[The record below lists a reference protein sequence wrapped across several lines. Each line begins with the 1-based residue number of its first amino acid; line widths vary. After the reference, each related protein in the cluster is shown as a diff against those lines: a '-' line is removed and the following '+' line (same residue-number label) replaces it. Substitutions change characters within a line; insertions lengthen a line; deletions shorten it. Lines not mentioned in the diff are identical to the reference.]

1 MTEGAGKFPHLVF
14 QERRTLMIVKDI
26 YENALAMNLARTDED
41 TELEYFAVKL
51 FNVLLAETR
60 EHNNCIRIKKGL
72 EPFAQAP
79 IVLSLYDAMPYEK
92 ELYAPLS
99 YGLASKL
106 LAAQE
111 ETTLA
116 ALYNNQYV
124 TLLDMATP
132 YVAVEVV

>member
-1 MTEGAGKFPHLVF
+1 MT
-14 QERRTLMIVKDI
+14 VKDI
-26 YENALAMNLARTDED
+26 YENALALNLARTDED
-41 TELEYFAVKL
+41 TELEFFAVKL
-51 FNVLLAETR
+51 FNILLAETR
-60 EHNNCIRIKKGL
+60 EYNNCLRIKKKKQPL
-72 EPFAQAP
+72 ATAP
-79 IVLSLYDAMPYEK
+79 VVNSVAEEMPYED

-124 TLLDMATP
+124 TLLEMATP
-132 YVAVEVV
+132 YVEVTDVQR